1 LPLPPVV
8 EVRPDA
14 IPEPYRSLLVGH
26 HDMTPTLEAF
36 HGERLDLR
44 VLERQ
49 QGGDAYRRLVLLT
62 TEGGRPVEFGA
73 ILIDLGCLTPDAREM
88 VLKGE
93 RPLGTVLALCGIEHA
108 SRPLAFIRVTA
119 GPFINGA
126 LGLTIP
132 HDLYGRRN
140 VLSTSDG
147 RTLADIVEIL
157 PP

>member
-1 LPLPPVV
+1 LPLPPVA
-8 EVRPDA
+8 EVLPDA
-14 IPEPYRSLLVGH
+14 IPEPYRSLLVGY

-44 VLERQ
+44 VLDRQ
-49 QGGDAYRRLVLLT
+49 HDGDAYRRLVVLT
-62 TEGGRPVEFGA
+62 KGGGDAVEFGA
-73 ILIDLGCLTPDAREM
+73 IVIDLSCLTPDAREM

-93 RPLGTVLALCGIEHA
+93 RPLGTVLAVCGIEHA
-108 SRPLAFIRVTA
+108 SRPRAFIRVRS

-126 LGLTIP
+126 LGLP
-132 HDLYGRRN
+132 GPRELYGRRN